1 MEWLLWLV
9 GVPVA
14 LLLLLWAAS
23 KFSFPERPAG
33 TNGSSGFFDAL
44 NDVYNPSSTAARIE
58 RDEQKRRIV
67 ESARGQDRD
76 PLTGFH
82 LIEPSDPEDGSDGGS
97 DDTPSG
103 DTRTPR

>member
-1 MEWLLWLV
+1 MEWLLWLI
-9 GVPVA
+9 GVPVV

-33 TNGSSGFFDAL
+33 SNGSSGFFDAL

-67 ESARGQDRD
+67 ESAQGQDRD

-82 LIEPSDPEDGSDGGS
+82 PIIPADPDGGS
-97 DDTPSG
+97 DDASYREP
-103 DTRTPR
+103 RTPR